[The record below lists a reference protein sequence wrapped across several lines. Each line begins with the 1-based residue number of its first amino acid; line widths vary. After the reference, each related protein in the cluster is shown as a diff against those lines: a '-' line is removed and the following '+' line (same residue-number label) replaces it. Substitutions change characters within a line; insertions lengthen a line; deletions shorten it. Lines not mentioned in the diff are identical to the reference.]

1 MTTDKSQHLAQYLD
15 LDRFDLAA
23 VKAAPDPGR
32 AFVQHVARQPR
43 PKFRFEY
50 DRKAEVLDFLRR
62 NYAAWR
68 NFDLTEAKR
77 LAGLTIE
84 QAKTERALGT
94 VRVLGQAWWATG
106 DPAWGQAFERFYRS
120 VPTGEMFNWNVFA
133 GTQGSLELDAFFL
146 LLDCDGFS
154 ADGRIA
160 FLDHLHALTDDAWD
174 TYTSQWT
181 PSMLGP
187 EGHNWYMHGIHAL
200 PLVGLLF
207 PEFKRSA
214 FYVRTGLGLLE
225 EHLRGHYR
233 SDGGARETTL
243 GYQCNSLAENLW
255 DMAIIAQR
263 NGQPLSPEFT
273 NRLLNATRFI
283 LRLATPAGSP
293 PSFGDT
299 RTAAGSATLLA
310 AVAAAATGDGE
321 LKGYAEQFRR
331 QAPDAAGETP
341 SEIPQEAFWIVGLAG
356 AATYAA
362 TRARNPQSTSV
373 LMGPTGYAALRNSTG
388 PQAEYLAIAAAD
400 RGPIVTSHGH
410 NDVFAVEVHAQGIRF
425 LGEMGHAQYGPS
437 PARDY
442 DEKTEAHNCLAIDS
456 MEQAP
461 IVNEWRWGGHVIPA
475 VRRWISED
483 SHDFFHGVHEGYY
496 RAPEHQTL
504 HARKIL
510 FLKSAPSYWIL
521 FDWVES
527 NVENPLTA
535 YFHGCCPGRIDG
547 RNIRLGA
554 ATGPQLAIC
563 PPVGDPVTPER
574 ISNPGL
580 TAYLAEKQLKADDYP
595 CFGYRRR
602 VASECL
608 VWVLAP
614 LQPGEQPPSVRRLPL
629 RLNGAETPNIRAT
642 ALEIAFQGH
651 TDRVCLSHTEFNA
664 ELQFGD
670 ESAWGFLAFSRITAD
685 GSAGLSFT
693 HRVSEGDCGR

>member
-1 MTTDKSQHLAQYLD
+1 MTTDKSSHLAQSLD

-32 AFVQHVARQPR
+32 AFVRQVARQPR

-50 DRKAEVLDFLRR
+50 DRKTEILDFLRR

-68 NFDLTEAKR
+68 NFDLTEAQR
-77 LAGLTIE
+77 LTGLTIE
-84 QAKTERALGT
+84 QARSVRALTT

-106 DPAWGQAFERFYRS
+106 DPKWGQAFERFYLAG
-120 VPTGEMFNWNVFA
+120 PTGEMFNWGEFS

-154 ADGRIA
+154 EDGRIA
-160 FLDHLHALTDDAWD
+160 FLDHLHGVTDAAWD
-174 TYTSQWT
+174 THTSRWSQL
-181 PSMLGP
+181 MLGP
-187 EGHNWYMHGIHAL
+187 EGHNWYMYGIHTL
-200 PLVGLLF
+200 PLLGLLF

-214 FYVRTGLGLLE
+214 FFFRTGLSLIE

-243 GYQCNSLAENLW
+243 GYQCEGLAEKVW
-255 DMAIIAQR
+255 DMYVVTQR
-263 NGQPLSPEFT
+263 NGQSLSPQLT
-273 NRLLNATRFI
+273 NRLMDATRFI
-283 LRLATPAGSP
+283 LRLATPAGSV
-293 PSFGDT
+293 PSFGDS
-299 RTAAGSATLLA
+299 RPVPGSVTTLA

-331 QAPDAAGETP
+331 QAPGAAGEAP
-341 SEIPQEAFWIVGLAG
+341 GEIPLEAFWFVGLAG

-373 LMGPTGYAALRNSTG
+373 LMGQTGYAALRNSTES
-388 PQAEYLAIAAAD
+388 QAEYLAIAAAD

-442 DEKTEAHNCLAIDS
+442 DEKTEAHNCLAIDG

-461 IVNEWRWGGHVIPA
+461 MANEWRWQGHVIPA
-475 VRRWISED
+475 VRRWISDD

-496 RAPEHQTL
+496 RAPDHQTL
-504 HARKIL
+504 HARKVL
-510 FLKSAPSYWIL
+510 FLKSAPAYWIV

-535 YFHGCCPGRIDG
+535 YFHSCCPGRIDG
-547 RNIRLGA
+547 HNIRLGIS
-554 ATGPQLAIC
+554 TGPQLAIC

-580 TAYLAEKQLKADDYP
+580 TAYLAEKKLKADDYP

-608 VWVLAP
+608 AWVLAP
-614 LQPGEQPPSVRRLPL
+614 LQPGEPAPRVRRLPL
-629 RLNGAETPNIRAT
+629 RLNGAVVPNVRAT
-642 ALEIAFQGH
+642 ALEICFQGQ
-651 TDRVCLSHTEFNA
+651 TDRVSLSHTEFDA

-670 ESAWGFLAFSRITAD
+670 ESAWGFLAFRRTTAT

-693 HRVSEGDCGR
+693 HRVSEGACGR

>member
-62 NYAAWR
+62 NYSAWR

-77 LAGLTIE
+77 LAGLTIA
-84 QAKTERALGT
+84 QAKAERALET

-133 GTQGSLELDAFFL
+133 GTQGSIELDAFFL

-331 QAPDAAGETP
+331 HAPGAAGEAP
-341 SEIPQEAFWIVGLAG
+341 GEIPQEAFWIVGLAG

-373 LMGPTGYAALRNSTG
+373 LMGPTGYAVLRNSAE

-670 ESAWGFLAFSRITAD
+670 ESAWGFLAFSRVNAD

-693 HRVSEGDCGR
+693 HRVNEGECGR

>member
-1 MTTDKSQHLAQYLD
+1 MSTDKSQHLAQYLD

-32 AFVQHVARQPR
+32 AFAQYVARQPR

-77 LAGLTIE
+77 LDSLTIE
-84 QAKTERALGT
+84 QAMAERALASIRT
-94 VRVLGQAWWATG
+94 LGEAWWATE
-106 DPAWGQAFERFYRS
+106 DPTWGRAFERFYCA
-120 VPTGEMFNWNVFA
+120 VPTGKMFNWNVFA

-154 ADGRIA
+154 VNGRIA

-174 TYTSQWT
+174 KHTSRWT
-181 PSMLGP
+181 QLMLGP
-187 EGHNWYMHGIHAL
+187 EGHNWYMHGVHAL

-207 PEFKRSA
+207 PEFKRST
-214 FYVRTGLGLLE
+214 FFVRTGLSLLE

-255 DMAIIAQR
+255 DMAVIAQR
-263 NGQPLSPEFT
+263 NGQSLSPEFT
-273 NRLLNATRFI
+273 TRLLDATRFI
-283 LRLATPAGSP
+283 VRLATPDGSM

-299 RTAAGSATLLA
+299 RTAAGSATTLA
-310 AVAAAATGDGE
+310 AVAAAATGNGE

-331 QAPDAAGETP
+331 HAPGAAGEAP
-341 SEIPQEAFWIVGLAG
+341 GEIPLEAFWFVGLAG

-373 LMGPTGYAALRNSTG
+373 LMGPTGYAALRNSAE
-388 PQAEYLAIAAAD
+388 PEAEYLAIAAAD

-442 DEKTEAHNCLAIDS
+442 DEKTEAHNCLAIDG

-461 IVNEWRWGGHVIPA
+461 LVNEWRWQGHVIPA

-504 HARKIL
+504 HARKVL
-510 FLKSAPSYWIL
+510 FLKSAPSYWIV

-547 RNIRLGA
+547 RNIRLGDSA
-554 ATGPQLAIC
+554 GPQLAIC
-563 PPVGDPVTPER
+563 PPAGDPVTLER

-580 TAYLAEKQLKADDYP
+580 TAYLAEKKLKADDYP

-608 VWVLAP
+608 VWVLVP
-614 LQPGEQPPSVRRLPL
+614 LKPGEQPPSVRRLPL
-629 RLNGAETPNIRAT
+629 RLNGEATANVRAT
-642 ALEIAFQGH
+642 ALEIGFHGH
-651 TDRVCLSHTEFNA
+651 TDRVSLSHTEFDA
-664 ELQFGD
+664 EMQCGT
-670 ESAWGFLAFSRITAD
+670 ESAWGFLAFRRVTAA
-685 GSAGLSFT
+685 GSAELSFT
-693 HRVSEGDCGR
+693 HRISEGDCGR